1 MESIE
6 TTLTEFITN
15 LFRCLLFFLNPS
27 HQSLIVSIIHY
38 VIFVAGFYYFF
49 FHTSPGDTFRLL
61 FFGLVL
67 GGALSYFTTNR
78 CILTSVERNLSK
90 EKNFIQKTIDQYFGK
105 EIEGNIS
112 SKIVLSAGS
121 IILGGVL
128 LADYGYIPKSLNINS
143 NGP

>member
-38 VIFVAGFYYFF
+38 AIFIVGTYYFF
-49 FHTSPGDTFRLL
+49 FHASPGDTSRIVIFV
-61 FFGLVL
+61 FFALS
-67 GGALSYFTTNR
+67 ALSYFTINK
-78 CILTSVERNLSK
+78 CILTHVELRLC
-90 EKNFIQKTIDQYFGK
+90 EKKNILQNIIATYFGHK
-105 EIEGNIS
+105 NEGNTS
-112 SKIVLSAGS
+112 SKFVLTTLSV
-121 IILGGVL
+121 ILGGVL